1 MVKLLR
7 CHDVFPG
14 CSAEVRA
21 DSEEEVLQRAAEH
34 AVSVHGA
41 KELDE
46 ATVQSIKA
54 KIRAA

>member
-1 MVKLLR
+1 MAKLLR

-21 DSEEEVLQRAAEH
+21 DSDEELLQQAAEH
-34 AVSVHGA
+34 AASVHGA
-41 KELDE
+41 KQLDE
-46 ATVQSIKA
+46 ATVQSIKT

>member
-1 MVKLLR
+1 MAKLLR

-21 DSEEEVLQRAAEH
+21 NTDEEVLRQAAQH
-34 AVSVHGA
+34 AASAHGVKQLDDASVQ
-41 KELDE
+41 
-46 ATVQSIKA
+46 TIKA

>member
-1 MVKLLR
+1 MTKVLR

-21 DSEEEVLQRAAEH
+21 DSEEEALRQAAEH
-34 AVSVHGA
+34 AASEHGVRQ
-41 KELDE
+41 LDS
-46 ATVQSIKA
+46 ATIQAVKS

>member
-1 MVKLLR
+1 MAKLLR

-21 DSEEEVLQRAAEH
+21 DTEEELLRQAAEH
-34 AVSVHGA
+34 AASVHGA
-41 KELDE
+41 KQLDE

-54 KIRAA
+54 QIRTA